1 MGGLRDWFRKGS
13 GAPTPS
19 RTPSQA
25 NPAEAASQLVAAVE
39 SGPFEA
45 LVNAQREL
53 IESGQAAA
61 PVIADLLHHDDWEVR
76 THAAGAVTSVHIGN
90 DSIAKALADA
100 LGAASE
106 EEEIDTVLM
115 AVQQSRALAAIPAI
129 AAIIRNED
137 ADEEN
142 LSLAIAVLGVLTEQ
156 HFEDADLDPREAALE
171 YLGASGY

>member
-1 MGGLRDWFRKGS
+1 MGGLRDWFRQRS
-13 GAPTPS
+13 GAAAPS

-25 NPAEAASQLVAAVE
+25 NPADSASRLVAAVE

-45 LVNAQREL
+45 LVKAQREL
-53 IESGQAAA
+53 IEGGQAAA
-61 PVIADLLHHDDWEVR
+61 PVIAELLHHDDWEVR
-76 THAAGAVTSVHIGN
+76 THAAGAVTSAHIGN

-115 AVQQSRALAAIPAI
+115 AIQQSHALAAIPAI

-142 LSLAIAVLGVLTEQ
+142 LSLAIEVLGVLTEQ
-156 HFEDADLDPREAALE
+156 DFEDDDLDPREAAVK